1 MCGPSA
7 ASMAAQRYEQI
18 KPEKVA
24 LPSLRVEDKKK
35 RNTKYGAVRAGQ
47 ERRQTLLNVG
57 NDYA

>member
-7 ASMAAQRYEQI
+7 ASLAEQRYQQI
-18 KPEKVA
+18 KPEKLV
-24 LPSLRVEDKKK
+24 LPSLKMGEKKK
-35 RNTKYGAVRAGQ
+35 RNIKYGAVRAGQ